1 MKKAAIFI
9 AALFL
14 FSAGAFAQEDP
25 PRIAVYVTGEDV
37 DNRNKALGRLLLT
50 SLVDSKRY
58 KAVDQ
63 AGTFF
68 NEAVEHYKQ
77 QGGAI
82 DYGWVRETGR
92 RYGAGFVCIAKV
104 TPLTET
110 VNTVSARILNLET
123 RTVVAAGKTE
133 SPLETLPE
141 IAETVRQLAAIMYE
155 KAAPPHNP
163 EPEPAPVVEQAEPEP
178 EPAPVVEQ
186 AHPEP
191 EHTPVVEQAE
201 PEPEPAPAI
210 VEQAESEPEPTPEPV
225 PAPPPAIVAKPE
237 PPPPAPAAPDTGKP
251 NIAVYVTGDVADN
264 KKKALGKF
272 ILTHL
277 VESGRYRAVEHP
289 GAFFNEVAA
298 LDKSR
303 DGAIDYEQA
312 SEIGKRHGAALV
324 CVTIVTQTA
333 DANRLSASVLDLES
347 GEVVAEGETESPLKT
362 LDDAAE
368 AARLITAA
376 MHEDTPPQTE
386 SEPEPALII
395 EEAQPEPEPVLPPLP
410 PPPAPVAMPEPPPP
424 EPAAPDTGKPNIA
437 VYVTGNVSDEEK
449 GALGTR
455 ILAALVNRGRYRGI
469 ERSSTFLAEIDREM
483 IKQRSGAID
492 DSQISELGKQFGVKF
507 ICVADITPAYNA
519 FLVSARI
526 VNVETAE
533 VAYIGEAFS
542 PRKTALYITWVSDQ
556 VVRKMFG
563 EKLLPEPNDPSRIR
577 ISAGVG
583 AFIPG
588 GLGGGAAWGNKEQVA
603 MPYTGT
609 GAYLF
614 FDAMYAEA
622 FIGYSTGDGKWESV
636 NTDPDD
642 LPDMQRS
649 YLHVDLFAKYPFGAG
664 RTKFF
669 PLMGIGYELSIAG
682 KLQFPDG
689 EHYVFNGKNG
699 RLGTNALSAVWVR
712 LGGGLDFDMG
722 RSVYLRSEFLYG
734 IRTANAYEN
743 DVAASTGDGWTMPGH
758 GFTLKIGLGI
768 RFAELNF

>member
-1 MKKAAIFI
+1 MRKTAIFI
-9 AALFL
+9 AALSI
-14 FSAGAFAQEDP
+14 FSAVAFAQDLP
-25 PRIAVYVTGEDV
+25 KIAVYVTGEDV

-58 KAVDQ
+58 KAVDH

-68 NEAVEHYKQ
+68 NEAAEHSKQ
-77 QGGAI
+77 RGGAV
-82 DYGWVRETGR
+82 DYGWIRETGR

-123 RTVVAAGKTE
+123 RTVVAAGETE
-133 SPLETLPE
+133 SPLKTLDDD
-141 IAETVRQLAAIMYE
+141 AEAARLIT
-155 KAAPPHNP
+155 AAMHADTPP
-163 EPEPAPVVEQAEPEP
+163 QTEPEP
-178 EPAPVVEQ
+178 ESAHVVKQAHPEPEHASAMEQ

-191 EHTPVVEQAE
+191 EHIPVMEQAE
-201 PEPEPAPAI
+201 PESEHAPAM
-210 VEQAESEPEPTPEPV
+210 EQAESEPEPTPEPV
-225 PAPPPAIVAKPE
+225 PE
-237 PPPPAPAAPDTGKP
+237 PPPSAPAAPDTGKP
-251 NIAVYVTGDVADN
+251 NIAVYVTGDVPDGE
-264 KKKALGKF
+264 KKALGKF
-272 ILTHL
+272 ILTSL
-277 VESGRYRAVEHP
+277 VESGRYRAVKQP
-289 GAFFNEVAA
+289 GAFFNEAA
-298 LDKSR
+298 EHDKSR
-303 DGAIDYEQA
+303 ESDTIDHGQIR
-312 SEIGKRHGAALV
+312 EIGKRHEAALV
-324 CVTIVTQTA
+324 CMVNVTAAT
-333 DANRLSASVLDLES
+333 DAHTVSARVVDVES

-362 LDDAAE
+362 LDDATE

-386 SEPEPALII
+386 SEPAPALII

-410 PPPAPVAMPEPPPP
+410 PPPAPVARPEPPPP

-437 VYVTGNVSDEEK
+437 VYVTGAVSDEEK

-455 ILAALVNRGRYRGI
+455 ILAALVNRGRYRGV

-483 IKQRSGAID
+483 VKQRSGAID

-507 ICVADITPAYNA
+507 ICIADITPAYDA
-519 FLVSARI
+519 FQVSARI

-563 EKLLPEPNDPSRIR
+563 EKPLPEPHDPSRIR
-577 ISAGVG
+577 ISAGAG

-588 GLGGGAAWGNKEQVA
+588 GLGGGVAWGNREQVA
-603 MPYTGT
+603 MPYTGV

-622 FIGYSTGDGKWESV
+622 FIGYSTGSGKWESV
-636 NTDPDD
+636 NTDPED

-664 RTKFF
+664 AVKFF

-682 KLQFPDG
+682 KLQFPDD

-699 RLGTNALSAVWVR
+699 RLGSNALSAVWVR

-768 RFAELNF
+768 KFAELNF